1 MDSQGSMSNEKILIV
16 DDKPEVA
23 EFCDEYLF
31 RPQGYTPLIAYD
43 GPEGLAMALRED
55 PDLMILDFRLPR
67 MSGLDVLR
75 ALREKQVDLPVIFTT
90 AYGSQEDIAEAFRL
104 GVKDYLT
111 KPFDPAEML
120 SMVQRVLAEQREQ
133 EDQARRQGELE
144 RQVKKLSSLYGSSV
158 QSVLNHIV
166 ESAVAISDAEEG
178 YLLLLDEQ
186 SGELHMRS
194 ALNMGD
200 VFASEFRVRVT
211 DSVAGQVVE
220 SGEPVRLSQGDGEE
234 GLKIKTGY
242 LVSAVANVPLR
253 ANGRIIGVLGVDNR
267 ESSDPFAQSDLDLLV
282 SLADHAAAA
291 ITNASVYEEI
301 HRTLVRRVRELATM
315 QQFAQDVNAVVD
327 VRRIANIVLH
337 HCVDITSAEGGLVG
351 IETRGQVEW
360 VAVGYLGTRP
370 ADVGWTC
377 EWKEIVA
384 RVGEGRLGLATA
396 STGNGSEPVSGSPR
410 TRSHLAV
417 PIRRGEK
424 VLGVISLES
433 FRPDAFAISDQQ
445 LVVALADRA
454 GVAIENAYLFD
465 AVVNEQRKTKLVLH
479 SIADGVFTVD
489 RELRITAFNTAAERI
504 VGWRETEV
512 IGKACAEVFCDTEG
526 EQRQCELIQQAMD
539 DGRSISS
546 TPEDPPVLSRTGDPV
561 YISSSTAPI
570 HSHEGQVEGAVVVFR
585 DVSSDRELDRL
596 KSDFVSMISHEL
608 RSPLANLGA
617 AIELLSNVSEG
628 HEVMEKTLAIARANE
643 RRLARLIEDIL
654 NVSRIEAGQMRVSRE
669 PVTLAPLLKRVVRL
683 AQLET
688 GQHKIILRLPRRLPF
703 VLADHGKVEI
713 VANNLVTNAIN
724 YSPYGGRIMVKV
736 EGPLDGELVVSV
748 VDEGVG
754 IPEEHLDK
762 VFSRFYRVDT
772 SDGRRVYGHGLGL
785 YISKRLVEL
794 QGGRIWVQ
802 SRKGLGSCFSFSLPI
817 VGGEEARARPL

>member
-1 MDSQGSMSNEKILIV
+1 MAGEKILIV

-31 RPQGYTPLIAYD
+31 RPHGYTPLIAYT
-43 GPEGLAMALRED
+43 GPEGLAMALREA
-55 PDLMILDFRLPR
+55 PDLMILDFRLPQ

-75 ALREKQVDLPVIFTT
+75 ALRDKQVDLPVIFTT

-120 SMVQRVLAEQREQ
+120 SMVKRVLAEQREQ

-144 RQVKKLSSLYGSSV
+144 RQVKKLSTLYGSSV

-166 ESAVAISDAEEG
+166 ESAVAISGAEEG

-186 SGELHMRS
+186 SGELYMRS

-200 VFASEFRVRVT
+200 IFASEFRIRVKDT
-211 DSVAGQVVE
+211 IAGHVVA
-220 SGEPVRLSQGDGEE
+220 SGEPIRLSQGDGEDD
-234 GLKIKTGY
+234 LKIKTGY

-267 ESSDPFAQSDLDLLV
+267 ESPAPFAQADLDLLV

-291 ITNASVYEEI
+291 ITNASVYEEV
-301 HRTLVRRVRELATM
+301 HQTLVRRVRELATM
-315 QQFAQDVNAVVD
+315 QQFAQDLNAVMD
-327 VRRIANIVLH
+327 ARRILSIVLH
-337 HCVDITSAEGGLVG
+337 HCSEITAAEGGLVG
-351 IETRGQVEW
+351 HETRGQVEW
-360 VAVGYLGTRP
+360 VATGYLAALP
-370 ADVGWTC
+370 ADLGWMP
-377 EWKEIVA
+377 EWRAIVA
-384 RVGEGRLGLATA
+384 RAGDGELGPAMI
-396 STGNGSEPVSGSPR
+396 SGGNGSAPISGSGR
-410 TRSHLAV
+410 TLSQLV
-417 PIRRGEK
+417 MPIRRGER
-424 VLGVISLES
+424 VLGLIDLES
-433 FRPDAFAISDQQ
+433 FRPDAFTAGDRQ
-445 LVVALADRA
+445 LVATLADRA
-454 GVAIENAYLFD
+454 AVAIENAHLFD
-465 AVVNEQRKTKLVLH
+465 VVVNEQRKTKLVLH

-489 RELRITAFNTAAERI
+489 RDLCITAFNTAAERI
-504 VGWRETEV
+504 VGWREDEV
-512 IGKACAEVFCDTEG
+512 MGRTCAEVFRDTEG
-526 EQRQCELIQQAMD
+526 GQHQCELIQQAMD
-539 DGRSISS
+539 EGRSISS
-546 TPEDPPVLSRTGDPV
+546 TPEDPPVLSRDGDPV

-570 HSHEGQVEGAVVVFR
+570 LWQEGQVEGAVVVFR

-617 AIELLSNVSEG
+617 AIELLSNISEG
-628 HEVMEKTLAIARANE
+628 QETAQKTLEIARANE
-643 RRLARLIEDIL
+643 QRLARLIEDIL

-683 AQLET
+683 AQAET
-688 GQHKIILRLPRRLPF
+688 TQHKLILKLPRRLPF
-703 VLADHGKVEI
+703 VLADHSKVEI

-724 YSPYGGRIMVKV
+724 YSPHGGRIMVKV
-736 EGPLDGELVVSV
+736 EGPIDGELTVSV

-794 QGGRIWVQ
+794 QGGRIWVR
-802 SRKGLGSCFSFSLPI
+802 SRERYGSCFSFSLPI
-817 VGGEEARARPL
+817 VGGGETRSKPL

>member
-1 MDSQGSMSNEKILIV
+1 MTGEKILIV

-43 GPEGLAMALRED
+43 GPEGLAMALREA

-75 ALREKQVDLPVIFTT
+75 ALRDKQVDLPVIFTT

-133 EDQARRQGELE
+133 ENQARRQGELE

-166 ESAVAISDAEEG
+166 ESAVAISGAEEG

-186 SGELHMRS
+186 SGELYMRS

-200 VFASEFRVRVT
+200 VFASEFRIRVK
-211 DSVAGQVVE
+211 DSIAGDVVA
-220 SGEPVRLSQGDGEE
+220 SGEPIRLSQQDGED
-234 GLKIKTGY
+234 GLKIKTDY

-267 ESSDPFAQSDLDLLV
+267 QSPTPFAQTDLDLLV

-291 ITNASVYEEI
+291 ITNASLYEQI
-301 HRTLVRRVRELATM
+301 HQTLVQRVRELATM
-315 QQFAQDVNAVVD
+315 QQFAQDLNAVMD
-327 VRRIANIVLH
+327 VRRIAGIVLH
-337 HCVDITSAEGGLVG
+337 HCAEITAAEGGLVG
-351 IETRGQVEW
+351 LETKGQVEW
-360 VAVGYLGTRP
+360 VATGYLGTLP
-370 ADVGWTC
+370 ADVGWTQD
-377 EWKEIVA
+377 WDAIVA
-384 RVGEGRLGLATA
+384 RVGDGRLGPATVA
-396 STGNGSEPVSGSPR
+396 AGNGSEPVSGSPR
-410 TRSHLAV
+410 TRSCLAI
-417 PIRRGEK
+417 PIRRGQR
-424 VLGVISLES
+424 VLGLVDLES
-433 FRPDAFAISDQQ
+433 FRTDAFTSSDRQ
-445 LVVALADRA
+445 LVATLADRA
-454 GVAIENAYLFD
+454 AMAVENAHLFET
-465 AVVNEQRKTKLVLH
+465 VVNEQRKTKLVLH

-489 RELRITAFNTAAERI
+489 RDLCITAFNTAAEGI
-504 VGWRETEV
+504 VGWPESEV
-512 IGKACAEVFCDTEG
+512 IGKACAEVFRDTEG
-526 EQRQCELIQQAMD
+526 GQRQCELIQQAMD
-539 DGRSISS
+539 EGASTSS
-546 TPEDPPVLSRTGDPV
+546 TPDDPPVLSRAGDAV

-570 HSHEGQVEGAVVVFR
+570 HTHEGQVEGAVVVFR

-628 HEVMEKTLAIARANE
+628 QEVVQKTLAIARANE

-688 GQHKIILRLPRRLPF
+688 NEHTLVLKLPKRLPF

-713 VANNLVTNAIN
+713 VASNLVTNAIN
-724 YSPYGGRIMVKV
+724 YSPHGGRIMVKV

-802 SRKGLGSCFSFSLPI
+802 SRQGLGSCFSFTLPI
-817 VGGEEARARPL
+817 VSGDGMRGDAI